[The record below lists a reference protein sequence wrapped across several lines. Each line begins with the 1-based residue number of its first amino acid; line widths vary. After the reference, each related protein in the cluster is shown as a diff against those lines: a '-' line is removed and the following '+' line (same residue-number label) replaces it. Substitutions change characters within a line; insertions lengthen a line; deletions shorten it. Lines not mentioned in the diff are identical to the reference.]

1 MAGDTIIYDAV
12 EDIRCV
18 IDTQWKEA
26 REPRIE
32 LVWDIKAVGFG
43 SSRQEVIYITPLTE
57 SIKPFD
63 LFGKA
68 YWQELPIKLDVRT
81 YTNIKRHKEV
91 VKELHRII
99 KNIIRRSTQGFLQVE
114 LKSSEPVNTEIRN
127 MFRQVITLHYISV
140 ETFTF
145 T

>member
-1 MAGDTIIYDAV
+1 MAGNTIIYDAV
-12 EDIRCV
+12 EDLRKE
-18 IDTQWKEA
+18 IDTKWKEGA
-26 REPRIE
+26 EPRIE
-32 LVWDIKAVGFG
+32 FVWDIKAVGFG
-43 SSRQEVIYITPLTE
+43 SSRQEVIYITPLVE
-57 SIKPFD
+57 QIKPFD

-81 YTNIKRHKEV
+81 YRNIKRHSEV

-99 KNIIRRSTQGFLQVE
+99 KNIIRRDTQGFLQVV

-127 MFRQVITLHYISV
+127 MFRQIITLHYISV

>member
-12 EDIRCV
+12 EDLRKE
-18 IDTQWKEA
+18 IDTNWREV

-32 LVWDIKAVGFG
+32 FVWDIKAVGFG
-43 SSRQEVIYITPLTE
+43 SSRQEVIYITPLVE
-57 SIKPFD
+57 QIKPFD

-81 YTNIKRHKEV
+81 YRNIKRHSEV

-99 KNIIRRSTQGFLQVE
+99 KNIIRRDTQGFLQVV

-127 MFRQVITLHYISV
+127 MFRQIITLHYISV

>member
-1 MAGDTIIYDAV
+1 MAGDTITYDAV
-12 EDIRCV
+12 DDIKSV
-18 IDTQWKEA
+18 IDTNWKEGQ
-26 REPRIE
+26 EPRLE

-43 SSRQEVIYITPLTE
+43 SSRQEVVYITPLTE
-57 SIKPFD
+57 QIKPFD

-81 YTNIKRHKEV
+81 YRNIKRHKEV

-99 KNIIRRSTQGFLQVE
+99 KNIIRRDTQGFLQVV